1 MECPAVRDLP
11 ILPVNKTLQQLGQSF
26 LPTQAVRELL
36 NRCIDEDGG
45 CEGDVTSRSIIQPEA
60 SGRFAVNVRGEG
72 VIAGLEPLSRGIDVF
87 GDLAMTICTPDG
99 EEVQDATIAHLE
111 GKIQT
116 VFLAERTILNVL
128 GHACGIATATKRY
141 VKAIAETECVVCD
154 TRKTTPGLRMLD
166 KYAVACGGGT
176 PHRIGLHDAALYKDN
191 HLAGLD
197 DPRGALQDAIKIVR
211 QDQSLKFVEVEVDSL
226 QQLEEV
232 LVLDV
237 DFVLLDNF
245 SIKQLQQAVEMR
257 NNSAK
262 QPSLEAS
269 GGITIETVFDIA
281 QTGVDRVSVGAL
293 THQAPWLDIGLDAI
307 DE

>member
-1 MECPAVRDLP
+1 M
-11 ILPVNKTLQQLGQSF
+11 
-26 LPTQAVRELL
+26 
-36 NRCIDEDGG
+36 
-45 CEGDVTSRSIIQPEA
+45 
-60 SGRFAVNVRGEG
+60 
-72 VIAGLEPLSRGIDVF
+72 
-87 GDLAMTICTPDG
+87 
-99 EEVQDATIAHLE
+99 
-111 GKIQT
+111 
-116 VFLAERTILNVL
+116 
-128 GHACGIATATKRY
+128 
-141 VKAIAETECVVCD
+141 
-154 TRKTTPGLRMLD
+154 
-166 KYAVACGGGT
+166 
-176 PHRIGLHDAALYKDN
+176 HDAALYKDN

-197 DPRGALQDAIKIVR
+197 DPKGALQDAIKIVR

-245 SIKQLQQAVEMR
+245 SIEQLQQAVEMR

-281 QTGVDRVSVGAL
+281 QTGVDRVAIGAL
-293 THQAPWLDIGLDAI
+293 THQAPWHDIGLDAT

>member
-1 MECPAVRDLP
+1 
-11 ILPVNKTLQQLGQSF
+11 VNETLQQLGQSL

-72 VIAGLEPLSRGIDVF
+72 VIAGVEPLFRGIGVF
-87 GDLAMTICTPDG
+87 GDLSMTVCCQEG

-116 VFLAERTILNVL
+116 VLLAERTILNVL
-128 GHACGIATATKRY
+128 GHACGIATATKQY

-176 PHRIGLHDAALYKDN
+176 PHRLGLHDAALYKDN

-197 DPRGALQDAIKIVR
+197 DPKGALQDAIKIVR

-245 SIKQLQQAVEMR
+245 SIEQLQQAVKMR

-281 QTGVDRVSVGAL
+281 QTGVDRVAIGAL

>member
-1 MECPAVRDLP
+1 MRDLP
-11 ILPVNKTLQQLGQSF
+11 ILPVNETLQQLGQSF

-45 CEGDVTSRSIIQPEA
+45 YEGDATSRSIIPPEV
-60 SGRFAVNVRGEG
+60 SGRFAVTVRGEG
-72 VIAGLEPLSRGIDVF
+72 VIAGVEPLSRSIDVF
-87 GDLAMTICTPDG
+87 GDLSMTICCQEG

-111 GKIQT
+111 GNVQT
-116 VFLAERTILNVL
+116 VLFAERTILNVL
-128 GHACGIATATKRY
+128 GHACGIATATKQY
-141 VKAIAETECVVCD
+141 VKAIADTKCIVCD

-197 DPRGALQDAIKIVR
+197 DPTGALQQAIKIVR

-226 QQLEEV
+226 LQLEEV

-245 SIKQLQQAVEMR
+245 SIEQLQQAVEMR
-257 NNSAK
+257 NNSTK

-269 GGITIETVFDIA
+269 GGITIETVYDIA
-281 QTGVDRVSVGAL
+281 QTGVDRVAVGGL

>member
-1 MECPAVRDLP
+1 MP
-11 ILPVNKTLQQLGQSF
+11 ILPVNEILQQIGQSF

-36 NRCIDEDGG
+36 NRCVDEDGG
-45 CEGDVTSRSIIQPEA
+45 CEGDVTSRSIIQSKA

-87 GDLAMTICTPDG
+87 GDLSMTICCQEG
-99 EEVQDATIAHLE
+99 EVVQDATIALLE

-116 VFLAERTILNVL
+116 VLLAERTILNVL
-128 GHACGIATATKRY
+128 GHACGIATTTKLY

-154 TRKTTPGLRMLD
+154 TRKTTPGLRLLD

-197 DPRGALQDAIKIVR
+197 DPRGALRDAIKIVR

-245 SIKQLQQAVEMR
+245 SIEQLQQAVEMR

-281 QTGVDRVSVGAL
+281 QTGVDRVAVGAL
-293 THQAPWLDIGLDAI
+293 THQAPWLDIGLDAT

>member
-1 MECPAVRDLP
+1 
-11 ILPVNKTLQQLGQSF
+11 VNETLQQLGQSF

-45 CEGDVTSRSIIQPEA
+45 YEGDATSRSIIPPEV
-60 SGRFAVNVRGEG
+60 SGRFAVTVRGEG
-72 VIAGLEPLSRGIDVF
+72 VIAGVEPLSRSIDVF
-87 GDLAMTICTPDG
+87 GDLSMTICCQEG
-99 EEVQDATIAHLE
+99 EEVQDAAIAHLE
-111 GKIQT
+111 GNVQT
-116 VFLAERTILNVL
+116 VLLAERTILNVL
-128 GHACGIATATKRY
+128 GHACGIATATKQY
-141 VKAIAETECVVCD
+141 VKAIADTKCIVCD

-197 DPRGALQDAIKIVR
+197 DPTGALQQAIKIVR

-226 QQLEEV
+226 LQLEEV

-245 SIKQLQQAVEMR
+245 SIEQLQQAVEMR
-257 NNSAK
+257 NNSTK

-269 GGITIETVFDIA
+269 GGITIETVYDIA
-281 QTGVDRVSVGAL
+281 QTGVDRVAVGAL

>member
-1 MECPAVRDLP
+1 MNE
-11 ILPVNKTLQQLGQSF
+11 TLQQLGQSF

-36 NRCIDEDGG
+36 IRCIDEDGG
-45 CEGDVTSRSIIQPEA
+45 YEGDATSRSIIPPEV
-60 SGRFAVNVRGEG
+60 SGRFAVTVRGEG
-72 VIAGLEPLSRGIDVF
+72 VIAGVEPLSRSIDVF
-87 GDLAMTICTPDG
+87 GDLSMTICCQEG

-111 GKIQT
+111 GKVQT
-116 VFLAERTILNVL
+116 VLLAERTILNVL
-128 GHACGIATATKRY
+128 GHACGIATATKQY
-141 VKAIAETECVVCD
+141 VKAIADTKCIVCD

-197 DPRGALQDAIKIVR
+197 DPTGALQQAIKIVR

-226 QQLEEV
+226 LQLEEI

-245 SIKQLQQAVEMR
+245 SIEQLQQAVEMR
-257 NNSAK
+257 NNSTK

-269 GGITIETVFDIA
+269 GGITIETVYDIA
-281 QTGVDRVSVGAL
+281 QTGVDRVAVGAL

>member
-1 MECPAVRDLP
+1 MRDIP
-11 ILPVNKTLQQLGQSF
+11 ILPVNEILQQFGQSF

-36 NRCIDEDGG
+36 NRCVDEDGG
-45 CEGDVTSRSIIQPEA
+45 CEGDVTSRSIIQSEA

-87 GDLAMTICTPDG
+87 GDLSMTICCQEG
-99 EEVQDATIAHLE
+99 EVVQDATIAHLE

-116 VFLAERTILNVL
+116 VLLAERTILNVL
-128 GHACGIATATKRY
+128 GHACGIATTTKLY

-154 TRKTTPGLRMLD
+154 TRKTTPGLRLLD

-245 SIKQLQQAVEMR
+245 SIEQLQQAVEMR

-281 QTGVDRVSVGAL
+281 QTGVDRVAIGAL
-293 THQAPWLDIGLDAI
+293 THQAPWLDIGLDVI

>member
-1 MECPAVRDLP
+1 MRDLP
-11 ILPVNKTLQQLGQSF
+11 ILPVNETLQQLGQSF

-45 CEGDVTSRSIIQPEA
+45 YEGDATSRSIIPPEV
-60 SGRFAVNVRGEG
+60 SGRFAVTVRGEG
-72 VIAGLEPLSRGIDVF
+72 VIAGVEPLSRSIDVF
-87 GDLAMTICTPDG
+87 GDLSMTICCQEG

-116 VFLAERTILNVL
+116 VLLAERTILNVL
-128 GHACGIATATKRY
+128 GHACGIATATKQY
-141 VKAIAETECVVCD
+141 VKAIADTKCIVCD

-197 DPRGALQDAIKIVR
+197 DPTGALQQAIKIVR

-226 QQLEEV
+226 LQLEEV

-245 SIKQLQQAVEMR
+245 SIEQLQQAVEMR
-257 NNSAK
+257 NNSTK

-269 GGITIETVFDIA
+269 GGITIETVYDIA
-281 QTGVDRVSVGAL
+281 QTGVDRVAVGAL

>member
-1 MECPAVRDLP
+1 VRDIP
-11 ILPVNKTLQQLGQSF
+11 ILPVNETLQQIGQSF

-116 VFLAERTILNVL
+116 VLLAERTILNVL

-245 SIKQLQQAVEMR
+245 SIEQLQEAVKMR

-281 QTGVDRVSVGAL
+281 QTGVDRVAVGAL